1 MSIKMANVYAK
12 SMNTSTSPALSVSEL
27 TFAIKQCLE
36 PAFTFVH
43 LHGEVSNCKLHGSG
57 HLYFSLKDA
66 NAQISAV
73 MYRMD
78 AQTLTKLPKDGD
90 QVTVK
95 GNLSLYPQSGKY
107 QINVRDLTFT
117 GLGEL
122 LLKLE
127 QLKIKLNKMGWFKA
141 DRKKPIPKFPK
152 TIGIVT
158 SPTGAA
164 IQDILKVLTRR
175 FTGVKVILNPVKV
188 QGEGSAQDIA
198 KAIEQ
203 FNKFQLVDVMIV
215 GRGGGSIEDLWS
227 FNEEIVAQAIHDSK
241 IPIICAVGHETDH
254 TIAEYVADLRAPT
267 PSAAAEM
274 VIAETSSQLNHLQH
288 LERRILQGVN
298 HHLKHCRQQLI
309 GMMRHPVFINPYAM
323 LGPWMQR
330 LDELKVHLDRQMLNK
345 LHQKQLKLEGF
356 KKQAEALKPTAQ
368 IAHHRHKLLQYDLT
382 LNRLSSNLLN
392 LKRIKLDK
400 LSSTLKALDPRNVLA
415 KGYSILFSEKDH
427 SVITSVHALRKN
439 ANIRILMHDGET
451 QATITGEHKS
461 EKN

>member
-1 MSIKMANVYAK
+1 
-12 SMNTSTSPALSVSEL
+12 MNTTPSLSVSEL
-27 TFAIKQCLE
+27 TIAIKQCLE
-36 PAFTFVH
+36 PAFRFVH
-43 LHGEVSNCKLHGSG
+43 LHGEVSNCKLHSSG

-78 AQTLTKLPKDGD
+78 AQSLTKIPKDGD

-107 QINVRDLTFT
+107 QINVKELAFT

-127 QLKIKLNKMGWFKA
+127 QLKIKLNQMGWFKA
-141 DRKKPIPKFPK
+141 ERKKPIPKFPK
-152 TIGIVT
+152 IIGIVT

-175 FTGVKVILNPVKV
+175 FTGVQVILNPVKV
-188 QGEGSAQDIA
+188 QGEGSAQEIA
-198 KAIEQ
+198 KAIDQ
-203 FNKFQLVDVMIV
+203 FNRYQLVDVMIV

-227 FNEEIVAQAIHDSK
+227 FNEEIVAQAIYNSK

-274 VIAETSSQLNHLQH
+274 VIAEQSAQITHLQH
-288 LERRILQGVN
+288 LERRILQSVSHQVR
-298 HHLKHCRQQLI
+298 HHKQHLI
-309 GMMRHPVFINPYAM
+309 GILRHPIFTNPYVI

-330 LDELKVHLDRQMLNK
+330 LDELKLHIDKQMVHALRQK
-345 LHQKQLKLEGF
+345 KLKLDGL
-356 KKQAEALKPTAQ
+356 KRQAEALKPTAQ
-368 IAHHRHKLLQYDLT
+368 IAHHRHKLVQYDLA
-382 LNRLSSNLLN
+382 LNRLSINLLN
-392 LKRIKLDK
+392 MKKIRLDK
-400 LSSTLKALDPRNVLA
+400 LVSTLKALDPRNVLA

-427 SVITSVHALRKN
+427 SVITSVQALQKDELVK
-439 ANIRILMHDGET
+439 ILMHDGEVK
-451 QATITGEHKS
+451 ATISGK
-461 EKN
+461 